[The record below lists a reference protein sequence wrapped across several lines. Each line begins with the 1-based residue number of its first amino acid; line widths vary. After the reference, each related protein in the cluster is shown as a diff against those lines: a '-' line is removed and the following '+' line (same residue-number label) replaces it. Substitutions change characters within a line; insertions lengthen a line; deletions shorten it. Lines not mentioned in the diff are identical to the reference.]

1 MLVFKEHKFIIRFCD
16 EELNALARVE
26 QPFYYRNEKDL
37 KEVKEHWRKIA
48 DAMSE
53 GKDNTI
59 VYIKKAV

>member
-1 MLVFKEHKFIIRFCD
+1 MLVFKEHKFIIRFYD
-16 EELNALARVE
+16 EELNTLARVE
-26 QPFYYRNEKDL
+26 QPLYYRNEKDL